1 MQKWITGMLL
11 LVVFPVFLISENVRG
26 QTGYEDLNL
35 ALKYRTENNIPMRYQ
50 VTKTGNDYTV
60 FFSLDL
66 PTGEDF
72 NQFYEL
78 SFQIKE
84 TYGSQG
90 NLITRTLN
98 YASSGIGEEGS
109 EKYFRFRIADAEN
122 FNILFLRL
130 KNIQSTIEYVWDIPL
145 RGQYSYDHPDFY
157 LARTRV
163 DLPHLY
169 PYLEIGDA
177 VQIIATDSSAGAY
190 FVYHYN
196 HTFSPADPPMFRL
209 EKDVSRSME
218 VDTLFTVTPGE
229 PFHLTKQG
237 LYFIQSDTTSFA
249 GISIRAEERFY
260 PKLVRMEDIVD
271 PVIYLTTSQEIEKL
285 KKEEDQKKA
294 FEKFWLNLASSE
306 EMASKLIRTY
316 FSQVENA
323 NRLFTNYKP
332 GWKTDM
338 GMIYIIYGPPDEV
351 TSNGETE
358 SWYYNS
364 QTGSEVVFNFLK
376 LKSIFTHQHFLMVR
390 DKQYRNSWYHAIER
404 WRRGRIN
411 R

>member
-1 MQKWITGMLL
+1 L
-11 LVVFPVFLISENVRG
+11 
-26 QTGYEDLNL
+26 
-35 ALKYRTENNIPMRYQ
+35 
-50 VTKTGNDYTV
+50 
-60 FFSLDL
+60 FSLEL
-66 PTGEDF
+66 SPGADF
-72 NQFYEL
+72 NQFFEL
-78 SFQIKE
+78 NFQIKND
-84 TYGSQG
+84 YGSQSS
-90 NLITRTLN
+90 LLTRTLN
-98 YASSGIGEEGS
+98 YASSGIGEEGNI
-109 EKYFRFRIADAEN
+109 KYFRFRIEDGEN

-130 KNIQSTIEYVWDIPL
+130 KNTQSTIEYVWDIPL
-145 RGQYSYDHPDFY
+145 KGQYTYDHPDFH
-157 LARTRV
+157 LSQARV
-163 DLPHLY
+163 DLPYLY
-169 PYLEIGDA
+169 PYIEIGDGL
-177 VQIIATDSSAGAY
+177 QIAATDSTVDRY

-218 VDTLFTVTPGE
+218 VDTIFTVRPGE
-229 PFHLTKQG
+229 PFNLSKQG
-237 LYFIQSDTTSFA
+237 LYFIQSDTTSYA

-271 PVIYLTTSQEIEKL
+271 PVIYLTTRQEIEKL

-316 FSQVENA
+316 FNQVENA
-323 NRLFTNYKP
+323 NRMFTNYKP

-351 TSNGETE
+351 TYNGETE
-358 SWYYNS
+358 SWYYGT
-364 QTGSEVVFNFLK
+364 QTGPEVVFNFLK
-376 LKSIFTHQHFLMVR
+376 LKSIFSHQHFLLVR
-390 DKQYRNSWYHAIER
+390 DKQYRNSWYRAIEN